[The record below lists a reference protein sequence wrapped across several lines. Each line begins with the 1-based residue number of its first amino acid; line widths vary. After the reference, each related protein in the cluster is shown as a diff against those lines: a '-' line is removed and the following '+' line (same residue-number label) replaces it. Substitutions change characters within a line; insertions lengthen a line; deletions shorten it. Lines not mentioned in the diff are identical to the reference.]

1 MRNKL
6 YFLEEAISKRTF
18 KMAKQPAAEQVTLA
32 TPATVGCCPQL
43 EPCQVCDVL
52 NFTYRLPFRAV
63 VGDQQQV
70 VPVEVTLHYRL
81 TRCQGPARIGRP
93 DVHDDALAGRESAA
107 LFKRPSHAIQLRQR
121 IEAVLPQRDDFGGI
135 VLCGGH
141 GLRDEQSQRARH
153 DNASSSFSSSSVSG
167 GGGVGIDFGIFSIGG
182 GASGS
187 SYDANS
193 ASALAHSLSQHAESL
208 HQHMEVSTRAAAS
221 TSIGEVSTRAHQ
233 QDESEDQYESASRPF
248 SNPNHCHALTFLN
261 PQVPDRE

>member
-1 MRNKL
+1 M
-6 YFLEEAISKRTF
+6 
-18 KMAKQPAAEQVTLA
+18 
-32 TPATVGCCPQL
+32 
-43 EPCQVCDVL
+43 L

-63 VGDQQQV
+63 VGDPQQV

-81 TRCQGPARIGRP
+81 TRCQGPL
-93 DVHDDALAGRESAA
+93 ALGDLMYTTTLLPGEKVRLSSSDRHTRFSFDSESKLSYLNETTSEESYYAAGMAYGMSN
-107 LFKRPSHAIQLRQR
+107 LS
-121 IEAVLPQRDDFGGI
+121 VLDTT
-135 VLCGGH
+135 
-141 GLRDEQSQRARH
+141 
-153 DNASSSFSSSSVSG
+153 NASSSFSSSSVSG

-233 QDESEDQYESASRPF
+233 QGESEDQYESASRTF
-248 SNPNHCHALTFLN
+248 SNPTTVT
-261 PQVPDRE
+261 P